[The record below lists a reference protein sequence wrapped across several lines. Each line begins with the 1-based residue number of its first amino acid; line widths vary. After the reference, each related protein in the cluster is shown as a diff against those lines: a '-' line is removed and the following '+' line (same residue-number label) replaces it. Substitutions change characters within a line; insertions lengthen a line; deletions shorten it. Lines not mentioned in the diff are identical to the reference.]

1 MHLLI
6 VKGGWGRFISM
17 HLLRRKGCLQMRVL
31 RRWGRGRSW
40 VSHMA
45 GSSHSIPACRGS
57 ERKNRRSLLLIL
69 RWQPW
74 PTFHKDRLMQTWWYA
89 YNRGARRALPEVSL
103 AMRRQLGGGQAVWW
117 GPTGRTC
124 VSNSTGTG
132 PDMRQGF
139 WRLLWSPEPPEAKR
153 FISKSFYSL
162 RQANN

>member
-103 AMRRQLGGGQAVWW
+103 AMRRQLGGGGLYGGDQLA
-117 GPTGRTC
+117 GRVLATPPARDRTWDRGFEDC
-124 VSNSTGTG
+124 CDHLS
-132 PDMRQGF
+132 PRRQ
-139 WRLLWSPEPPEAKR
+139 SA
-153 FISKSFYSL
+153 SFQSHFT
-162 RQANN
+162 A